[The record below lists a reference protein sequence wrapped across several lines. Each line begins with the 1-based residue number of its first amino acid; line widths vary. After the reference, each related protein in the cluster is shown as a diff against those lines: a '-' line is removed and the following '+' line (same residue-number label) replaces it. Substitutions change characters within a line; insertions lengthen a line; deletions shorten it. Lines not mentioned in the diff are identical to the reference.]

1 MNKIKGSF
9 VTLIN
14 YFKAFF
20 EENNNKL
27 VYLYFIIFICV
38 CVGINYYFN
47 FNDGILEKHF
57 GKAIGNFYYVLFY
70 ALAYFGVA
78 IPIGILDKKSSYLQS
93 KLFWIKSVV
102 FVVLTGLTAA
112 FYLHGDFIQ
121 QFSARS
127 ERYFLFKVLSQFR
140 RAFVFTIPVIILY
153 LLLDKKQNNFYGLNL
168 KKFDPTIYLLLC
180 LLVFPLAI
188 GASFTEDFLRAYPRF
203 KFWLLEFP
211 ILGLNEWQATLIFQ
225 FFYSAEFIYVEW
237 VFRGMFALGMYWV
250 MGKHAILPMV
260 SVYAFLHFG
269 KPLGE
274 TIGSIFGGF
283 VLGVIIINTKNIWG
297 GVIVHLG
304 MALSM
309 EIAAY
314 AQYFIRN

>member
-1 MNKIKGSF
+1 MKNIKQSLK
-9 VTLIN
+9 TILN
-14 YFKAFF
+14 YFKTYVD
-20 EENNNKL
+20 EINNKNI
-27 VYLYFIIFICV
+27 YIYFIIFISF
-38 CVGINYYFN
+38 CVGLNYYFN
-47 FNDGILEKHF
+47 FNDGILEKSF
-57 GKAIGNFYYVLFY
+57 GKPIGMLYYILFY
-70 ALAYFGVA
+70 AFAYFGVA
-78 IPIGILDKKSSYLQS
+78 IPIGLIDKKSSYLNS
-93 KLFWIKSVV
+93 KKFWIKSIT
-102 FVVLTGLTAA
+102 FIALTGITGA
-112 FYLHGDFIQ
+112 FYFHGDIIQ
-121 QFSARS
+121 QYSTRS

-140 RAFVFTIPVIILY
+140 RAFVFTIPIIILY
-153 LLLDKKQNNFYGLNL
+153 FLMDRDKRNFYGMNL
-168 KKFDPTIYLLLC
+168 KRFDPTIYLVLC
-180 LLVFPLAI
+180 LCVFPLAI
-188 GASFTEDFLRAYPRF
+188 GASFTEDFMKAYPRF

-211 ILGLNEWQATLIFQ
+211 ILGLNKSQATLIFQ
-225 FFYSAEFIYVEW
+225 FFYSIEFIYVEW

-269 KPLGE
+269 KPAGE

-283 VLGVIIINTKNIWG
+283 ILGVIILNTKNIWG